1 MDEYYV
7 NPVEGFIKDASR
19 WVIFP
24 RLSVKNHAL
33 IEKRNADLKDVF
45 SDYHRNQ
52 IVAEPGTDAP
62 CRKGIATQG
71 VNFMYTLD
79 SLRGRNARVMR
90 VATPFPFPEK
100 LALSFL
106 EGLDEV
112 LCVEELDPVI
122 ERALTYICGKY
133 GLSVKIRGK
142 LTGDIPPSGENS
154 MEIVGSALTAF
165 LGEAETPACS
175 AGDALP
181 KPPALPVRP
190 PVLCAGCPHRA
201 SFYAVKIAMRGQK
214 TIYCGDIGCYTLGN
228 AMPLDMC
235 DTCLCMGAGIG
246 IAQGVGHM
254 EPDTKCF
261 AFVGDSTFFASGI
274 TGTVNAFYNQADMT
288 LIVLDNSTTAMTGH
302 QPHPGTGRTVMGQV
316 VEKVSIE
323 RVLRAIG
330 LTVVETVDP
339 LDFDLSVETVKRVAA
354 EPGVKAIIFRSP
366 CIAISKPK
374 GRSSVDPDKCIGCRK
389 CIRELG
395 CPAIILAGD
404 GKKAV
409 IDPSL
414 CTGCTLCEQ
423 ICPVKAIS
431 GGAKNDT
438 AQKGGRHE

>member
-1 MDEYYV
+1 
-7 NPVEGFIKDASR
+7 
-19 WVIFP
+19 
-24 RLSVKNHAL
+24 
-33 IEKRNADLKDVF
+33 
-45 SDYHRNQ
+45 
-52 IVAEPGTDAP
+52 
-62 CRKGIATQG
+62 
-71 VNFMYTLD
+71 MYTLD
-79 SLRGRNARVMR
+79 SLHDENARVMR

-100 LALSFL
+100 LAREFL
-106 EGLDEV
+106 AGLDEV
-112 LCVEELDPVI
+112 LCIEELDPVI
-122 ERALTYICGKY
+122 ERALTYVCGKY
-133 GLSVKIRGK
+133 SLDVRICGK

-154 MEIVGSALTAF
+154 MEIVKGALAEF
-165 LGEAETPACS
+165 LKYNETDTTVEEAERAADETKEEPA
-175 AGDALP
+175 AELP
-181 KPPALPVRP
+181 QPPALPVRP

-201 SFYAVKIAMRGQK
+201 SFYAVKAAMRGKK

-228 AMPLDMC
+228 AAPLDMC

-246 IAQGVGHM
+246 IAQGVGHI

-339 LDFDLSVETVKRVAA
+339 LDYALSVETVKRVAD

-374 GRSSVDPDKCIGCRK
+374 GRSHVDPDKCIACGK

-395 CPAIILAGD
+395 CPALILD
-404 GKKAV
+404 ENGKKAK
-409 IDPSL
+409 IDTSV

-423 ICPVKAIS
+423 LCPVKAIS
-431 GGAKNDT
+431 GGTKNDT
-438 AQKGGRHE
+438 AGMKPEGGRHE